1 MFCYKQN
8 LFLYLEEVLFMVK
21 ALDGI
26 LVLDMSRVLSAP
38 FTGMVLAD
46 MGADVIKIEAL
57 GHGDD
62 ARAYPPYMEDE
73 SIYFMDLNRGKRSIT
88 LNLKSMEGKEILKKL
103 VKKADVLV
111 ENFRGGTMEKLGLD
125 YTVLKEINPKLI
137 YTQITGFGRTGPRA
151 KAPAYD
157 VIVQGMGGIMS
168 LTGEEGGTPMK
179 VGISQGDIVAGL
191 YGAIGTAMA
200 LIAREKTGKGQL
212 VDISM
217 LDCQAQFIE
226 NAIVRYL
233 NAGVIP
239 KAIGNR
245 HASITP
251 FQSLPCSDGYIMI
264 AVGNDTLFGKFCD
277 IIERPELKSDERFLT
292 NSLRTQ
298 NVKAL
303 DEILRTIFPNKTC
316 AEWLRLIGE
325 SGIPVGPINTV
336 PQVVED
342 PCLKARDM
350 IVTLKHS
357 KIGEVKA
364 VNTPIKLS
372 ETPGGAEKAAPVLGE
387 HTREV
392 LKEFVGYSDEKIDE
406 LYSTG
411 VV

>member
-1 MFCYKQN
+1 MSKP
-8 LFLYLEEVLFMVK
+8 LE
-21 ALDGI
+21 GI
-26 LVLDMSRVLSAP
+26 VVLDMSRVLSAP
-38 FTGMVLAD
+38 FTGMILAD

-62 ARAYPPYMEDE
+62 SRAYPPYMEDE

-88 LNLKSMEGKEILKKL
+88 LNLKSEEGKEILKGM
-103 VKKADVLV
+103 VKKADVLL

-125 YTVLKEINPKLI
+125 YTVLKGINPGLI

-168 LTGEEGGTPMK
+168 LTGEEGGAPMK

-191 YGAIGTAMA
+191 YAAIGTAMA
-200 LIAREKTGKGQL
+200 LIARGKDGKGQL

-239 KAIGNR
+239 KSIGNR

-251 FQSLPCSDGYIMI
+251 FESVKCSDGYIMI
-264 AVGNDTLFGKFCD
+264 AVGNDNLFKKFSSL
-277 IIERPELKSDERFLT
+277 IGLPELADDPRFAT
-292 NSLRTQ
+292 NPLRTA
-298 NVKAL
+298 NVESLNEELFKV
-303 DEILRTIFPNKTC
+303 FPTKTC
-316 AEWLRLIGE
+316 KEWLKLIGDA
-325 SGIPVGPINTV
+325 GIPAGPINNV
-336 PQVVED
+336 PQVLED
-342 PCLKARDM
+342 PCIQARDM

-357 KIGEVKA
+357 KIGDVKA

-372 ETPGGAEKAAPVLGE
+372 ETPGGQKRLLHA
-387 HTREV
+387 
-392 LKEFVGYSDEKIDE
+392 
-406 LYSTG
+406 
-411 VV
+411 

>member
-1 MFCYKQN
+1 MAKP
-8 LFLYLEEVLFMVK
+8 
-21 ALDGI
+21 LDGI
-26 LVLDMSRVLSAP
+26 VVLDMSRVLSAP
-38 FTGMVLAD
+38 FTGMILAD
-46 MGADVIKIEAL
+46 MGANVIKIEAL

-62 ARAYPPYMEDE
+62 SRAYPPYMEDE

-88 LNLKSMEGKEILKKL
+88 LNLKDPEGKEILKEM

-125 YTVLKEINPKLI
+125 YTVLKEINPALI

-151 KAPAYD
+151 KDPAYD

-191 YGAIGTAMA
+191 YAAIGTSMA
-200 LIAREKTGKGQL
+200 LFSREKTGKGQL

-239 KAIGNR
+239 KSIGNR

-251 FQSLPCSDGYIMI
+251 FESLRCADGYIMI
-264 AVGNDTLFGKFCD
+264 AVGNDNLFKKFCD
-277 IIERPELKSDERFLT
+277 IIQRPELKEDERFTT
-292 NSLRTQ
+292 NPLRTK
-298 NVKAL
+298 NVVELNKVL
-303 DEILRTIFPNKTC
+303 DEVFPTKTC
-316 AEWLRLIGE
+316 GEWMKLINE
-325 SGIPVGPINTV
+325 AGIPVGPINNV

-357 KIGEVKA
+357 KVGDVKA

-372 ETPGGAEKAAPVLGE
+372 ETPGGAEKAAPYLGE
-387 HTREV
+387 HTSEV
-392 LKEFVGYSDEKIDE
+392 LKEFLGYDDEKINE
-406 LYSTG
+406 LYEKK
-411 VV
+411 VL

>member
-1 MFCYKQN
+1 MSKP
-8 LFLYLEEVLFMVK
+8 LE
-21 ALDGI
+21 GI
-26 LVLDMSRVLSAP
+26 VVLDMSRVLSAP
-38 FTGMVLAD
+38 FTGMILAD

-62 ARAYPPYMEDE
+62 SRAYPPYMEDE

-88 LNLKSMEGKEILKKL
+88 LNLKSEEGKEILKGM
-103 VKKADVLV
+103 VKKADVLL

-125 YTVLKEINPKLI
+125 YTVLKGINPGLI

-168 LTGEEGGTPMK
+168 LTGEEGGAPMK

-191 YGAIGTAMA
+191 YAAIGTAMA
-200 LIAREKTGKGQL
+200 LIARGKDGKGQL

-239 KAIGNR
+239 KSIGNR

-251 FQSLPCSDGYIMI
+251 FESVKCSDGYIMI
-264 AVGNDTLFGKFCD
+264 AVGNDNLFKKFSSL
-277 IIERPELKSDERFLT
+277 IGLPELADDPCFAT
-292 NSLRTQ
+292 NPLRTA
-298 NVKAL
+298 NVESLNEELFKV
-303 DEILRTIFPNKTC
+303 FPTKTC
-316 AEWLRLIGE
+316 KEWLKLIGDA
-325 SGIPVGPINTV
+325 GIPAGPINNV
-336 PQVVED
+336 PQVLED
-342 PCLKARDM
+342 PCIQARDM

-357 KIGEVKA
+357 KIGDVKA

-372 ETPGGAEKAAPVLGE
+372 ETPGGAEKAAPCLGE
-387 HTREV
+387 HTSEI
-392 LKEFVGYSDEKIDE
+392 LKEFFGYNDEKIKG
-406 LYSTG
+406 LYDKG
-411 VV
+411 VL

>member
-1 MFCYKQN
+1 MSKP
-8 LFLYLEEVLFMVK
+8 LE
-21 ALDGI
+21 GI
-26 LVLDMSRVLSAP
+26 VVLDMSRVLSAP
-38 FTGMVLAD
+38 FTGMILAD

-62 ARAYPPYMEDE
+62 SRAYPPYMEDE

-88 LNLKSMEGKEILKKL
+88 LNLKSEEGKEILKGM
-103 VKKADVLV
+103 VKKADVLL

-125 YTVLKEINPKLI
+125 YTVLKGINPGLI

-168 LTGEEGGTPMK
+168 LTGEEGGAPMK

-191 YGAIGTAMA
+191 YAAIGTAMA
-200 LIAREKTGKGQL
+200 LIARGKDGKGQL

-239 KAIGNR
+239 KSIGNR

-251 FQSLPCSDGYIMI
+251 FESVKCSDGYIMI
-264 AVGNDTLFGKFCD
+264 AVGNDNLFKKFSSL
-277 IIERPELKSDERFLT
+277 IGLPELADDPRFAT
-292 NSLRTQ
+292 NPLRTA
-298 NVKAL
+298 NEELFKV
-303 DEILRTIFPNKTC
+303 FPTKTC
-316 AEWLRLIGE
+316 KEWLKLIGDA
-325 SGIPVGPINTV
+325 GIPAGPINNV
-336 PQVVED
+336 PQVLED
-342 PCLKARDM
+342 PCIQARDM

-357 KIGEVKA
+357 KIGDVKA

-372 ETPGGAEKAAPVLGE
+372 ETPGGAEKAAPCLGE
-387 HTREV
+387 HTSEI
-392 LKEFVGYSDEKIDE
+392 LKEFFGYNDEKIKG
-406 LYSTG
+406 LYDKG
-411 VV
+411 VL

>member
-1 MFCYKQN
+1 MSKP
-8 LFLYLEEVLFMVK
+8 LE
-21 ALDGI
+21 GI
-26 LVLDMSRVLSAP
+26 VVLDMSRVLSAP
-38 FTGMVLAD
+38 FTGMILAD

-62 ARAYPPYMEDE
+62 SRAYPPYMEDE

-88 LNLKSMEGKEILKKL
+88 LNLKSEEGKEILKGM
-103 VKKADVLV
+103 VKKADVLL

-125 YTVLKEINPKLI
+125 YTVLKGINPGLI

-168 LTGEEGGTPMK
+168 LTGEEGGAPMK

-191 YGAIGTAMA
+191 YAAIGTAMA
-200 LIAREKTGKGQL
+200 LIARGKDGKGQL

-239 KAIGNR
+239 KSIGNR

-251 FQSLPCSDGYIMI
+251 FESVKCSDGYIMI
-264 AVGNDTLFGKFCD
+264 AVGNDNLFKKFSSL
-277 IIERPELKSDERFLT
+277 IGLPELADDLRFAT
-292 NSLRTQ
+292 NPLRTA
-298 NVKAL
+298 NVESLNEELFKV
-303 DEILRTIFPNKTC
+303 FPTKTC
-316 AEWLRLIGE
+316 KEWLKLIGDA
-325 SGIPVGPINTV
+325 GIPAGPINNV
-336 PQVVED
+336 PQVLED
-342 PCLKARDM
+342 PCIQARDM

-357 KIGEVKA
+357 KIGDVKA

-372 ETPGGAEKAAPVLGE
+372 ETPGGAEKAAPCLGE
-387 HTREV
+387 HTSEI
-392 LKEFVGYSDEKIDE
+392 LKEFFGYNDEKIKG
-406 LYSTG
+406 LYDKG
-411 VV
+411 VL

>member
-1 MFCYKQN
+1 MAKP
-8 LFLYLEEVLFMVK
+8 
-21 ALDGI
+21 LDGI
-26 LVLDMSRVLSAP
+26 VVLDMSRVLSAP
-38 FTGMVLAD
+38 FTGMILAD

-62 ARAYPPYMEDE
+62 SRAYPPYMENE

-88 LNLKSMEGKEILKKL
+88 LNLKAPEGKEILKGM
-103 VKKADVLV
+103 VKKADVLI
-111 ENFRGGTMEKLGLD
+111 ENFRGGTMAKLGLD
-125 YTVLKEINPKLI
+125 YSILKEINPRLI

-151 KAPAYD
+151 KDPAYD

-168 LTGEEGGTPMK
+168 VTGEEGGAPMK
-179 VGISQGDIVAGL
+179 VGVSEGDIVAGL
-191 YGAIGTAMA
+191 YAAIGTTMA
-200 LIAREKTGKGQL
+200 LFAREKTGKGQL

-226 NAIVRYL
+226 NPIVRYL

-251 FQSLPCSDGYIMI
+251 FESVRCSDGYIMI
-264 AVGNDTLFGKFCD
+264 AVGNDNLFKKFSDLIGK
-277 IIERPELKSDERFLT
+277 PELKDDPRFTT
-292 NSLRTQ
+292 NPLRTK
-298 NVKAL
+298 NVAELNKIL
-303 DEILRTIFPNKTC
+303 DEVFPTKTC
-316 AEWLRLIGE
+316 KEWMDLINAA
-325 SGIPVGPINTV
+325 GIPVGPINSI

-357 KIGEVKA
+357 KIGDVKA

-387 HTREV
+387 HTSEV
-392 LKEFVGYSDEKIDE
+392 LKEFLDYDDSTIKD
-406 LYSTG
+406 LYSKG
-411 VV
+411 VI

>member
-1 MFCYKQN
+1 MSKP
-8 LFLYLEEVLFMVK
+8 LE
-21 ALDGI
+21 GI
-26 LVLDMSRVLSAP
+26 VVLDMSRVLSAP
-38 FTGMVLAD
+38 FTGMILAD

-62 ARAYPPYMEDE
+62 SRAYPPYMEDE

-88 LNLKSMEGKEILKKL
+88 LNLKSEEGKEILKGM
-103 VKKADVLV
+103 VKKADVLL

-125 YTVLKEINPKLI
+125 YTVLKGINPGLI

-168 LTGEEGGTPMK
+168 LTGEEGGAPMK

-191 YGAIGTAMA
+191 YAAIGTAMA
-200 LIAREKTGKGQL
+200 LIARGKDGKGQL

-239 KAIGNR
+239 KSIGNR

-251 FQSLPCSDGYIMI
+251 FESVKCSDGYIMI
-264 AVGNDTLFGKFCD
+264 AVGNDNLFKKFSSL
-277 IIERPELKSDERFLT
+277 IGLPELADDPRFAT
-292 NSLRTQ
+292 NPLRTA
-298 NVKAL
+298 NVESLNEELFKV
-303 DEILRTIFPNKTC
+303 FPTKTC
-316 AEWLRLIGE
+316 KEWLKLIGDA
-325 SGIPVGPINTV
+325 GIPAGPINNV
-336 PQVVED
+336 PQVLED
-342 PCLKARDM
+342 PCIQARDM

-357 KIGEVKA
+357 KIGDVKA

-372 ETPGGAEKAAPVLGE
+372 ETPRGAEKAAPCLGE
-387 HTREV
+387 HTSEI
-392 LKEFVGYSDEKIDE
+392 LKEFFGYNDEKIKG
-406 LYSTG
+406 LYDKG
-411 VV
+411 VL